1 MILLMKHCPILFFA
15 GSSIEH
21 TCLQN
26 EPELRHFQN
35 LIACKIPRK
44 WQQVGI
50 QLGLEEGELRAFAE
64 SAGGDHMHCFTSVF
78 TAWRNRQTRDF
89 SWETVVSVLRTRA
102 VGEIRLADEVSSVL
116 ASHQS

>member
-1 MILLMKHCPILFFA
+1 MIVLMKHCPILFFA
-15 GSSIEH
+15 DSSTEH

-35 LIACKIPRK
+35 LIASKIPRK
-44 WQQVGI
+44 WQEVGI

-64 SAGGDHMHCFTSVF
+64 SAGGDHMRCFTLVF

-89 SWETVVSVLRTRA
+89 SWETLVSMLRTRA